1 MWFPIP
7 ADVPSARFEVRVA
20 RRAVRLRVKN
30 IAEDV
35 FTDVLIRNKH
45 TVRMLHDV
53 AAGKF

>member
-1 MWFPIP
+1 MWTPIP

>member
-1 MWFPIP
+1 MWLPIP
-7 ADVPSARFEVRVA
+7 AEDPCARFELCVA
-20 RRAVRLRVKN
+20 LRAVRLRVKN